1 MNQSELKDFLDF
13 KVEQFNS
20 PKFIESDPIQIPH
33 LFSKKEDIEIIALLV
48 STIAWG
54 KRNIII
60 RNGEKLVN
68 LMGNSPY
75 DFIMSAN
82 EDQINSFEF
91 VHRTFNKEDLI
102 GFINAIKQLYL
113 KHNGIEGVFGE
124 VKEFNMK
131 EKLIHFNQVF
141 TSHLPEKRTHK
152 HIANPM
158 KGSAAKRVNMYLRW
172 MCRKDNAGVDFGIWD
187 TVDMSDLHI
196 PLDVHTGNIARKL
209 NILTRK
215 QNDWKAVAE
224 MQEYVLNLDPKDP
237 SKYDFALFG
246 LGVFEDEF

>member
-1 MNQSELKDFLDF
+1 MTQSELKDFLDF